1 MRSIQAYKIS
11 LPVLLLLVLAL
22 LPLPPVSAAG
32 SQPVKVLLLYDSL
45 AKGTPREGNVTVLR
59 QLLAS
64 YHAEVTVSSIDR
76 YKQGTMQA
84 YTNVVTVVNDGD
96 IRISSR
102 AYLDD
107 LAVYPGAYLHAG
119 YQLPPAVRDKLSAAT
134 EEVSRDT
141 AEIAADKRTQ
151 PNVPVRDIEVLTQTG
166 GNTYGSITLSGSGR
180 KTPFSAEAG
189 GTAYVPYFQKGN
201 LSELAMASVLK
212 KWLRIE
218 EDGQAYVVLKEI
230 YPFSDLDL
238 LEETADRL
246 YGAGIPFVIS
256 IRPVF
261 NNTDFPAMQRYAE
274 ALKYVQTRNGS
285 ILVNAPVVLDGVS
298 REGGD
303 LRQKMSW
310 FISVLV
316 KYGVA
321 PLGVG
326 TEMYWAYDK
335 EYAKSG
341 LGFFDSAV
349 LFPDVKTL
357 YIDPSDTSKPFT
369 SAPYSMPMGFLR
381 QFGAADRS
389 VPAFPMDTAVVYDF
403 FGSKQEMEE
412 AVGTLG
418 SSGIPFA
425 DYKAGSHEVKA
436 GDIVVA
442 SSRGAVTI
450 NGSPVNTEYTP
461 QKISADY
468 EYEKKQQQSLAG
480 AISVQNRIFII
491 IIMVSL
497 VVFGGLIVVGYRL
510 YRKKYLK

>member
-11 LPVLLLLVLAL
+11 LPFLFLLVLLLI
-22 LPLPPVSAAG
+22 PLPHASAAG

-45 AKGTPREGNVTVLR
+45 AKGTPREGNVTVLQ

-64 YHAEVTVSSIDR
+64 YRTQVTVSSIDR

-84 YTNVVTVVNDGD
+84 YANVVTVVNDGD
-96 IRISSR
+96 IRISNR

-107 LAVYPGAYLHAG
+107 LSAYPGAYLHVG
-119 YQLPPAVRDKLSAAT
+119 YQLPAQTRDKLSAAT
-134 EEVSRDT
+134 ETVSRDT

-151 PNVPVRDIEVLTQTG
+151 ANIPVRDIEVLTQTG
-166 GNTYGSITLSGSGR
+166 GSTYGTITFSGSGR
-180 KTPFSAEAG
+180 KAPFSAEAD

-212 KWLRIE
+212 KWLGIE
-218 EDGQAYVVLKEI
+218 ENGQAYVVLKEI
-230 YPFSDLDL
+230 YPFSDLNL

-261 NNTDFPAMQRYAE
+261 GNTDFPAMKRYEE

-298 REGGD
+298 REGGT
-303 LRQKMSW
+303 LREKMNW
-310 FISVLV
+310 FIAVLA
-316 KYGVA
+316 KNGVA

-357 YIDPSDTSKPFT
+357 YIDPSDTSKPFA
-369 SAPYSMPMGFLR
+369 SAPYSMPMSFLR

-403 FGSKQEMEE
+403 FGSKEEMEE

-425 DYKAGSHEVKA
+425 DYKSGSHEVTA
-436 GDIVVA
+436 GDTLVA
-442 SSRGAVTI
+442 SSRGTVTI

-480 AISVQNRIFII
+480 AFSVQNRIFII
-491 IIMVSL
+491 IIVVSL